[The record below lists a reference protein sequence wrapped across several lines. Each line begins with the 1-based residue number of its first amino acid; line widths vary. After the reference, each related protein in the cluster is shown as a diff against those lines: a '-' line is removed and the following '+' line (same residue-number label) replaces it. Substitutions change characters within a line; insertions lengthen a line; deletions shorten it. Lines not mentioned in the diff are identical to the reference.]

1 MSFLVNVTALVA
13 AQFVLARRC
22 ERVQSEEERDSAGA
36 DLEAQA
42 QLVVL
47 LVQGKEV
54 DKSWSPISPL
64 TSPKGAPRRAY
75 SFDDFSG
82 EAAKPKK

>member
-1 MSFLVNVTALVA
+1 MNLNTKTALVA
-13 AQFVLARRC
+13 AQLSGASRC
-22 ERVQSEEERDSAGA
+22 ERVQSGEEQDSAGA

-54 DKSWSPISPL
+54 EQILVTDL
-64 TSPKGAPRRAY
+64 TSDFTKRRSPKGLH
-75 SFDDFSG
+75 F
-82 EAAKPKK
+82 

>member
-22 ERVQSEEERDSAGA
+22 ERVQSGEERDSAGA

-42 QLVVL
+42 QLVDL

-54 DKSWSPISPL
+54 VQILVTDL
-64 TSPKGAPRRAY
+64 TSDFTKRRSPKGLH
-75 SFDDFSG
+75 F
-82 EAAKPKK
+82 

>member
-42 QLVVL
+42 QLGKL
-47 LVQGKEV
+47 LLLEQG
-54 DKSWSPISPL
+54 
-64 TSPKGAPRRAY
+64 R
-75 SFDDFSG
+75 
-82 EAAKPKK
+82 

>member
-1 MSFLVNVTALVA
+1 MRASP
-13 AQFVLARRC
+13 
-22 ERVQSEEERDSAGA
+22 VQREEQDSAGA
-36 DLEAQA
+36 DLVDLE
-42 QLVVL
+42 LLDL

-54 DKSWSPISPL
+54 DKSWSPVSPL

-75 SFDDFSG
+75 TFDDFSG